1 MIVSPTLLHEQP
13 EMRWFCLRTKP
24 KHEHLA
30 AAALKQMQG
39 VECVCPR
46 IRYRKATRRG
56 AVWFAEALFPGYLF
70 AEFLFSD
77 QHRQVQAAPG
87 ILTLLRFG
95 DGVAVIDNETITR
108 LREAGGE
115 EELIVFDPAPK
126 VGDEVK
132 IAEGAFEGL
141 QAVITELLP
150 ARDRVKVL
158 LEFLGR
164 SVEAEI
170 ATPKVI
176 SPVSPRAAAGLGR
189 IPAIE
194 F

>member
-1 MIVSPTLLHEQP
+1 MIISPQQLHDAAEP
-13 EMRWFCLRTKP
+13 RWFCLRTKP

-30 AAALKQMQG
+30 TAGLRQLMG

-70 AEFLFSD
+70 AEFVYSV
-77 QHRQVQAAPG
+77 QHRQVQSAPG
-87 ILTLLRFG
+87 ILTMLRFG
-95 DGVAVIDNETITR
+95 EGVAVIDSETIGR

-115 EELIVFDPAPK
+115 EEVIVFDPPPK
-126 VGDEVK
+126 VGDEVR
-132 IAEGAFEGL
+132 IAEGCFEGL

-170 ATPKVI
+170 AAPKVI
-176 SPVSPRAAAGLGR
+176 SPLSPRAAAGLGR
-189 IPAIE
+189 IPAL
-194 F
+194 

>member
-1 MIVSPTLLHEQP
+1 MIISPSQLHDFP
-13 EMRWFCLRTKP
+13 ELRWFCLRTKP

-30 AAALKQMQG
+30 AAGLRQIVG
-39 VECVCPR
+39 VDCVCPR

-70 AEFLFSD
+70 AEFQFSE
-77 QHRQVQAAPG
+77 QHRQIQYVPG

-95 DGVAVIDNETITR
+95 EGVAVIDSETIQR
-108 LREAGGE
+108 LKEAGGE
-115 EELIVFDPAPK
+115 EELIVFDPPPK
-126 VGDEVK
+126 VGDEVR
-132 IAEGAFEGL
+132 ITEGCFEGL

-150 ARDRVKVL
+150 AKDRVKVL

-170 ATPKVI
+170 AAPKVI
-176 SPVSPRAAAGLGR
+176 SPVSPRAASGLGR
-189 IPAIE
+189 IPSM
-194 F
+194 